1 MLVMVSCYGWS
12 RSSLHLLCLS
22 LLVQEVL
29 CQEVVN
35 IVILPDQIIIFV
47 VIGVIF
53 LGLCVGVGTCLWRNR
68 RDIPM
73 LLPEWLMP
81 GPKMEEASEADR
93 IAFEKAEQR
102 RMKRELREAAQ
113 ADLEAGGGSGDLELP
128 ETLPGHVADEKNDG
142 EDSRGTSLP
151 LPGSKMS
158 AASAVTDSMTSS
170 QMPRRKRKSSRNSE
184 PGGRPPRPAPLED
197 VAASEPLSRWKA
209 RKEYLEGTPQTPEEG
224 ENLPSV
230 SSKDRKG
237 RRHSVSGAAPE
248 LAQLATPLATPTG
261 TPGASSMTMKA
272 FGRKMP
278 TSGPWEGSVQER
290 GSKRPSQYKLRFL
303 PDQRVAGSTDGPDGT
318 AQISGSF
325 NPENHRVIWTES
337 HPWGSVKVT
346 GHVFYKAHVAQIS
359 GTFTASDGGK
369 GKLELSP
376 SGS

>member
-1 MLVMVSCYGWS
+1 MVSCYGWS

-35 IVILPDQIIIFV
+35 IVILPDQMHGA
-47 VIGVIF
+47 GV
-53 LGLCVGVGTCLWRNR
+53 W
-68 RDIPM
+68 
-73 LLPEWLMP
+73 LPR
-81 GPKMEEASEADR
+81 S
-93 IAFEKAEQR
+93 
-102 RMKRELREAAQ
+102 
-113 ADLEAGGGSGDLELP
+113 
-128 ETLPGHVADEKNDG
+128 
-142 EDSRGTSLP
+142 
-151 LPGSKMS
+151 
-158 AASAVTDSMTSS
+158 
-170 QMPRRKRKSSRNSE
+170 
-184 PGGRPPRPAPLED
+184 
-197 VAASEPLSRWKA
+197 
-209 RKEYLEGTPQTPEEG
+209 G

-346 GHVFYKAHVAQIS
+346 GHVFYKA
-359 GTFTASDGGK
+359 
-369 GKLELSP
+369 
-376 SGS
+376 